1 MAGQYPY
8 HRLLRILPTYR
19 WWRPLVAAA
28 LAAALYLVASFVWQE
43 AVLAVV
49 EVVDG
54 ASARA
59 DLYRAWTDD
68 QQDASNP
75 LVLLFTLGALATM
88 LPAVLVAVRVLRLGS
103 FGRLASVAGRIRW
116 RWLAWCLIPAALYMA
131 ITIGLGLVVPASWQG
146 QDPSTTTDAAA
157 TPALALFFSI
167 VVIILFVPFQA
178 AAEEF
183 AFRGLGLTL
192 FGSWVRSPVL
202 AILLSTAAFMAAH
215 SYNGWGRIDVGA
227 LGLAFAYLTW
237 RTGGLEAGIAGHV
250 LNNVVVFI
258 LAAPVVATTQS
269 DGTPIGAAISV
280 VAAAAYVAMVL
291 WLARRRIRA
300 GGGPARVAIPPVEN
314 RIRVG
319 GAS

>member
-1 MAGQYPY
+1 
-8 HRLLRILPTYR
+8 LLRILPAYR
-19 WWRPLVAAA
+19 WWRPLVAAT

-43 AVLAVV
+43 AVLAVI
-49 EVVDG
+49 EVVG
-54 ASARA
+54 GVSART

-116 RWLAWCLIPAALYMA
+116 RWLAWCLIPAAVYMA
-131 ITIGLGLVVPASWQG
+131 ITIGLGLLVPASWQG
-146 QDPSTTTDAAA
+146 QDPSTTADAAA
-157 TPALALFFSI
+157 TPAVALTFSV
-167 VVIILFVPFQA
+167 VVIILLVPFQA

-250 LNNVVVFI
+250 LNNVVVFL

-291 WLARRRIRA
+291 WLARRLGRA
-300 GGGPARVAIPPVEN
+300 RKGPERSAPGPREAVAPIS
-314 RIRVG
+314 R
-319 GAS
+319 

>member
-1 MAGQYPY
+1 MPERVSGQYPY
-8 HRLLRILPTYR
+8 HRLLRVSPAYR
-19 WWRPLVAAA
+19 WWRPLVAVL
-28 LAAALYLVASFVWQE
+28 LAVALYLVASLVWQE
-43 AVLAVV
+43 GVLAAVQAV
-49 EVVDG
+49 G
-54 ASARA
+54 GPSARA
-59 DLYRAWTDD
+59 ALYAAASAD
-68 QQDASNP
+68 QQNASNP
-75 LVLLFTLGALATM
+75 LVMLFTLGALATL
-88 LPAVLVAVRVLRLGS
+88 LPSTIVAVRVLRLGS
-103 FGRLASVAGRIRW
+103 SGRLASVAGRIRW
-116 RWLAWCLIPAALYMA
+116 RWLAWCLIPAAVYMGL
-131 ITIGLGLVVPASWQG
+131 TIGLGLIVPASWQG
-146 QDPSTTTDAAA
+146 QDPGSTADARA

-167 VVIILFVPFQA
+167 VVIILLVPFQA

-183 AFRGLGLTL
+183 AFRGLGLTV

-250 LNNVVVFI
+250 LNNVVVFL

-280 VAAAAYVAMVL
+280 VSAAAYVGMVL
-291 WLARRRIRA
+291 WLQRVRR
-300 GGGPARVAIPPVEN
+300 PSRVETVPVEN
-314 RIRVG
+314 PGRVG